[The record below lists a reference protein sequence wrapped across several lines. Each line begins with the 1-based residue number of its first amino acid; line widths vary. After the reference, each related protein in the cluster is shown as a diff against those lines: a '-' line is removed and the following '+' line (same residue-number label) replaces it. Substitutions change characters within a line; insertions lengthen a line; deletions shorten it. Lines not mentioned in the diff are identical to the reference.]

1 MEKIIKQNDAFLKR
15 LILRFFKSYLDTSEN
30 SLDQRYLREIPS
42 SNIKIQSQNEE
53 RFVKEQKNFVI
64 KQKVLAKILTD
75 GLKTTLSP
83 EVSENSRTIT
93 VFTSTSSIPTIEFE
107 SKKEEIKSFLF
118 FRDNNWLVVG
128 MQAKFKNNRSEV
140 FGKVTH
146 H

>member
-1 MEKIIKQNDAFLKR
+1 M
-15 LILRFFKSYLDTSEN
+15 
-30 SLDQRYLREIPS
+30 
-42 SNIKIQSQNEE
+42 
-53 RFVKEQKNFVI
+53 I

-128 MQAKFKNNRSEV
+128 IKAMYKHNGSEV
-140 FGKVTH
+140 FGKETH
-146 H
+146 HKLNLAIPESLRTIRVLPIASGKIIHTIEFKGQKTSTTGY